1 MEALLHNLVIRRRR
15 HIVNFMPSEKT
26 KELLDNLKQITK
38 PKRFSTDKV
47 ISYTNR
53 FYIENPL
60 HKLPK
65 SYDKAK
71 KYKDEDGE
79 VYIMIDR
86 MYGGVF
92 ASDQR
97 LTQKDGTEYKGK
109 IYKKRRLI
117 KNKGNSFYSACSV
130 TKDGRWFDNTGM
142 PIEPPK
148 KVEED
153 ESQQVAEVMKT
164 ELTPEEKL
172 SNEQNFLKGLK

>member
-1 MEALLHNLVIRRRR
+1 
-15 HIVNFMPSEKT
+15 MPSEKT
-26 KELLDNLKQITK
+26 KELLDSLKQITK

-71 KYKDEDGE
+71 KYKDED
-79 VYIMIDR
+79 
-86 MYGGVF
+86 
-92 ASDQR
+92 DQR

-153 ESQQVAEVMKT
+153 ESEQVAEVMKT